1 MATGLE
7 RSAVNPHTLRQA
19 NALAPAPV
27 NSLAQTAANPLARAY
42 QTYQQHIGQPFQQA
56 VRGGIRGYFG
66 LPMMSDASTLG
77 REAYGQGVALSNVPG
92 VGAPAGAAKV
102 AAQALG
108 ALPETAMF
116 IGALAKTWDAASN
129 AKATKMEAQG
139 VDPRVIWKETGN
151 WRGPDGQWRQEISD
165 KAAQYVGGP
174 QGAPAG
180 QVMPHSELQAAYPDL
195 MQTPVYEKPTTDIS
209 AFRQGRID
217 LGTQRP
223 KDAKSALLHELQHPI
238 QEKEGFAKGGTP
250 EPSVRQ
256 ADAILELDPI
266 IDEYRELWRSLRGQE
281 RPKTPLGL
289 SLKETDIED
298 FYESVKELKDPNL
311 RKRFEEILNKIDVK
325 RQNLFGPNEG
335 VLAQQRS
342 IEEYRKLAGEAEARA
357 TQARMGLTQQQRR
370 ELFPAQ
376 SYDIPLN
383 ELTIRR

>member
-1 MATGLE
+1 MAD
-7 RSAVNPHTLRQA
+7 RK
-19 NALAPAPV
+19 NALAPSVA
-27 NSLAQTAANPLARAY
+27 NGLTQTAANPLARVY
-42 QTYQQHIGQPFQQA
+42 QAYQQHIGQPFQQA
-56 VRGGIRGYFG
+56 VRGGVRGYFG
-66 LPMMSDASTLG
+66 LPMMSDASALG

-180 QVMPHSELQAAYPDL
+180 QVMSHPELQAAYPDL

-217 LGTQRP
+217 LGTQQP

-298 FYESVKELKDPNL
+298 FYESVRELKDPNL

-325 RQNLFGPNEG
+325 RQNLFGPDEG

>member
-1 MATGLE
+1 MAD
-7 RSAVNPHTLRQA
+7 RK
-19 NALAPAPV
+19 NALAPSVA
-27 NSLAQTAANPLARAY
+27 NGLTQTAANPLARVY
-42 QTYQQHIGQPFQQA
+42 QAYQQHIGQPFQQA
-56 VRGGIRGYFG
+56 VRGGVRGYFG

-108 ALPETAMF
+108 ALPDAAMF

-180 QVMPHSELQAAYPDL
+180 QVMSHPELQAAYPDL

-223 KDAKSALLHELQHPI
+223 QDAKSALLHELQHPI

-250 EPSVRQ
+250 KRSVRQ

-298 FYESVKELKDPNL
+298 FYESVSELKDPNL

-325 RQNLFGPNEG
+325 RQNLFGPDEG

-342 IEEYRKLAGEAEARA
+342 IKEYRKLAGEAEARA

>member
-1 MATGLE
+1 M
-7 RSAVNPHTLRQA
+7 QA
-19 NALAPAPV
+19 GQAAPQRP
-27 NSLAQTAANPLARAY
+27 SLAQTAMNPLARAY
-42 QTYQQHIGQPFQQA
+42 QLYQQYVGEPFQQA
-56 VRGGIRGYFG
+56 VRGGVRGYFG
-66 LPMMSDASTLG
+66 LPLMTDASSVG

-180 QVMPHSELQAAYPDL
+180 QVMSHPELQAAYTDL

-298 FYESVKELKDPNL
+298 FYESVGELKDPEL
-311 RKRFEEILNKIDVK
+311 RRRFEEILNKIDVK
-325 RQNLFGPNEG
+325 RQNVFGFGEG
-335 VLAQQRS
+335 TLAQQRS
-342 IEEYRKLAGEAEARA
+342 IDAYRKLAGEAEARA
-357 TQARMGLTQQQRR
+357 TQARMNLTQQQRR
-370 ELFPAQ
+370 ALFPEE
-376 SYDIPLN
+376 SYDVPLN
-383 ELTIRR
+383 ELVIQR